1 MKTCVIDT
9 GGGLRGIY
17 ASGVLDRC
25 IELGVNFDVAI
36 GISAGSANVSSF
48 LAGQQK
54 RNYRFYIDY
63 SGRKKYMSV
72 HNFITKKS
80 YIDLDYIYGTLSNSD
95 GEDPLDY
102 DAFTKNKAEFIT
114 IATNAITGEA
124 KYFDRSDMAQ
134 DRYDVFKASS
144 CIPFVCRPYFINGVP
159 YYDGALSDT
168 IPIQKAFDMG
178 CDKVV
183 LIITK
188 PKDVI
193 RTPGSDKKLG
203 ARIRRKYP
211 KAADA
216 ISARA
221 DRYNAGVAAAK
232 EYEKQGKLLLIAPD
246 DICGMDTLTRD
257 VEAMKKLYEKG
268 IHDADRIPEFLA
280 CGR

>member
-25 IELGVNFDVAI
+25 IELGVNFDVAM

-48 LAGQQK
+48 LAGQK
-54 RNYRFYIDY
+54 ERNYRFYIDY

-72 HNFITKKS
+72 HNFITKRS
-80 YIDLDYIYGTLSNSD
+80 YIDLDYIYGILSNSD
-95 GEDPLDY
+95 GEDHLDY
-102 DAFTKNKAEFIT
+102 DAFTKNKTEFIT
-114 IATNAITGEA
+114 IATNAVTGEA

-134 DRYDVFKASS
+134 DRYDIFKASS
-144 CIPFVCRPYFINGVP
+144 CIPFVCRPYVIDGVP

-168 IPIQKAFDMG
+168 IPIQKAFNMG

-183 LIITK
+183 LIVTK
-188 PKDVI
+188 PRDTI
-193 RTPGSDKKLG
+193 RTPESDQKLG
-203 ARIRRKYP
+203 AMIRRRYP
-211 KAADA
+211 KAAEA
-216 ISARA
+216 ISNRA
-221 DRYNAGVAAAK
+221 ERYNAGIAAAK

-257 VEAMKKLYEKG
+257 VDAMKKLYKKG
-268 IHDADRIPEFLA
+268 LKDAELIPKFLSLA
-280 CGR
+280 K